1 MSETTECPR
10 KVPNPNGRGAVPRS
24 GARRPSTVETP
35 VLREHVLRFDAI
47 PNTIPT
53 RLFEDSRRVNSKIS
67 VEVLLEGNWN
77 CENNVEKEEQI
88 DSEADPGVTVS
99 EAPRVFVTG
108 QTRGLTERERRSRD
122 RLVGCGPLLCD
133 KAANAIQWKKNI
145 FSHPIV
151 KLM

>member
-1 MSETTECPR
+1 M
-10 KVPNPNGRGAVPRS
+10 
-24 GARRPSTVETP
+24 
-35 VLREHVLRFDAI
+35 
-47 PNTIPT
+47 
-53 RLFEDSRRVNSKIS
+53 
-67 VEVLLEGNWN
+67 EVLLEGNWN

-151 KLM
+151 K